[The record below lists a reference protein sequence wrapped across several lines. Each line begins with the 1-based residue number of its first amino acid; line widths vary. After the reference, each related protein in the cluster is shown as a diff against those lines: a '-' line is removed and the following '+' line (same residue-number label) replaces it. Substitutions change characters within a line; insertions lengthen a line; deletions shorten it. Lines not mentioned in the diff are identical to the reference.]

1 MEEKEITVNIKKYNE
16 KDGAFWK
23 SYKVKA
29 DRYTQMTEVLRKIK
43 TEQDPSLSYRASC
56 HMAVCGSC
64 AMKINGIPSLACKTM
79 AFKAMNDK
87 NEINL
92 ESMDYYKEVRDLIPD
107 IDTFYDRMYT
117 VMPRLYADEEVIE
130 DKAEQRM
137 LPEEQKEV
145 WQFQGCIY
153 CGLCVSACPSVKADE
168 KFLGPAAHA
177 KGYRYI
183 ADDRDTKKEERIN
196 TLMDSAWRCT
206 SCYMCY
212 EVCPQDVQPVIAI
225 KKTKSYLDDY
235 KGNET
240 DVIKMARKHDNAI
253 SEIINNTGKIKE
265 SSLYLK
271 TFGFGEAMK
280 DSIYMLKEGKIKYA
294 FAKDKDVKNIDEIK
308 KIMGDKE

>member
-1 MEEKEITVNIKKYNE
+1 
-16 KDGAFWK
+16 
-23 SYKVKA
+23 
-29 DRYTQMTEVLRKIK
+29 
-43 TEQDPSLSYRASC
+43 
-56 HMAVCGSC
+56 
-64 AMKINGIPSLACKTM
+64 
-79 AFKAMNDK
+79 
-87 NEINL
+87 
-92 ESMDYYKEVRDLIPD
+92 
-107 IDTFYDRMYT
+107 
-117 VMPRLYADEEVIE
+117 
-130 DKAEQRM
+130 
-137 LPEEQKEV
+137 
-145 WQFQGCIY
+145 
-153 CGLCVSACPSVKADE
+153 
-168 KFLGPAAHA
+168 
-177 KGYRYI
+177 
-183 ADDRDTKKEERIN
+183 
-196 TLMDSAWRCT
+196 MDSAWRCT